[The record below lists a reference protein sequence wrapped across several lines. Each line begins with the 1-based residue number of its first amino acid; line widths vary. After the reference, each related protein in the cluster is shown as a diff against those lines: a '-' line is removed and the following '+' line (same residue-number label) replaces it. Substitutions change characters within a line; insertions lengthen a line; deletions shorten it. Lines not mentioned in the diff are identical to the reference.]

1 MAFPPSATQRSLARI
16 CHGSPPG
23 LLLAVES
30 IAAFVICVII
40 GIVAMSVCGVIVE
53 LLTIGYYAFASVVC
67 FYLFFNGC
75 TQ

>member
-1 MAFPPSATQRSLARI
+1 MAFPPSATQRSLARL

-23 LLLAVES
+23 LLVAVES
-30 IAAFVICVII
+30 IAVFVII